1 MACHYRFEFVFS
13 HVRFF
18 LFLFLFFSFSLFF
31 FFRDGKKIQN
41 ISNFCMLKPHDLDRL
56 FELFTKIQ
64 HYSYEARRRSA
75 KTKLQRKK
83 LDKMQSSA
91 DAFNTIPVDAVH
103 LYLTEPKTCFTEFF
117 WRLIVTGTGDQM
129 PDDLIEEKEQQ
140 MERERLMEQVR
151 TGVFTVEGEGIDS
164 QEITFGGFCQAVC
177 RFCMFEE
184 EEIFLTIFRL
194 ANPAPPANLIS
205 PHALIMTLR
214 CLHGNAG
221 PSNHAKQNIRQLG
234 KSIGAF
240 SSATA
245 KSSRHAP
252 SLNSRVMADVNRRF
266 IAVLYPAFRFQR
278 QFRKKFLGDKFWNK
292 KKKAF
297 AAARQA
303 LIASNFS

>member
-117 WRLIVTGTGDQM
+117 WRLIVTGTGVQM

-177 RFCMFEE
+177 RFCMFD
-184 EEIFLTIFRL
+184 IRVGMFYQRVDVFSMRL
-194 ANPAPPANLIS
+194 LLIW
-205 PHALIMTLR
+205 ALAHMGQA
-214 CLHGNAG
+214 HMG
-221 PSNHAKQNIRQLG
+221 PS
-234 KSIGAF
+234 
-240 SSATA
+240 
-245 KSSRHAP
+245 P
-252 SLNSRVMADVNRRF
+252 
-266 IAVLYPAFRFQR
+266 
-278 QFRKKFLGDKFWNK
+278 
-292 KKKAF
+292 
-297 AAARQA
+297 
-303 LIASNFS
+303 